1 MSSVNE
7 MEGGK
12 GRGFRADIAADGAV
26 RGFPGDST
34 VETTPAYV
42 DTAAASVLAE
52 RRDGRRAV
60 QIQNQHDT
68 SMLHIR
74 LDDGAMATP
83 QDLQVFPGEVY
94 TFPSGVSWEGRI
106 TAIAT
111 VTAVP
116 ALILEFYLVPEVG
129 TM

>member
-34 VETTPAYV
+34 VATMPHMV
-42 DTAAASVLAE
+42 DNAGATVLAA

-60 QIQNQHDT
+60 QIQNLHDAGI
-68 SMLHIR
+68 LYVR
-74 LDDGAMATP
+74 LDDGAMATF
-83 QDLQVFPGEVY
+83 QDLRVHPGEVY
-94 TFPSGVSWEGRI
+94 TFPAGVSWEGQI
-106 TAIAT
+106 SGIAS
-111 VTAVP
+111 VTPLP
-116 ALILEFYLVPEVG
+116 ALVLEFYLVPEAG